1 MSLFALFAVLITI
14 TALLSYLNEKTL
26 RLPPSIGVMAAALA
40 ASILLI
46 LLSQTGLVSDDWAE
60 RLIGQIDFSE
70 VLLHGM
76 LSFLLF
82 AGALHVNVDDLLG
95 RKWTILSLATF
106 GIVLSTF
113 LVGAAVW
120 ALGRVL
126 GVDLPFIHALLFGA
140 LISPTDP
147 IAVLGILKTAGAP
160 KDLEVMIAGDSLFN
174 DGIGVVVFTM
184 LVGFVA
190 GGHHVSTAGAAELF
204 LVEAV
209 GGVLYGFVIGYAAYK
224 LLSTVDNYVVEILIT
239 LALVAGGYALAEV
252 LHTSGPLAMVVAGLL
267 IGNHGRI
274 LGMSERTRIHLDT
287 FWELIDEILN
297 AMLFVMIGLEVLILD
312 RQGISLLLGVLA
324 IPIVLAARLVSVA
337 APITLLARVRT
348 YPAGT
353 VLMMTWGGVRGGI
366 SIALALALPP
376 SPYRDLILL
385 ITYTVVIFS
394 ILVQGLT
401 IGRVIRRFT
410 GAARRSGAS

>member
-60 RLIGQIDFSE
+60 SLIGQIDFSA

-82 AGALHVNVDDLLG
+82 AGALHINVDDLLG
-95 RKWTILSLATF
+95 RKWSILSLATF
-106 GIVLSTF
+106 GVVLSTF

-160 KDLEVMIAGDSLFN
+160 KDLEVMMAGDSLFN

-184 LVGFVA
+184 LVGFAA
-190 GGHHVSTAGAAELF
+190 GGRQVSAAGVAELF

-209 GGVLYGFVIGYAAYK
+209 GGALYGLVIGYAAYK

-239 LALVAGGYALAEV
+239 LALVAGGYALAEA
-252 LHTSGPLAMVVAGLL
+252 LHTSGPLAMVVAGLI
-267 IGNHGRI
+267 IGNHGRAF
-274 LGMSERTRIHLDT
+274 GMSERTRIHLDT

-297 AMLFVMIGLEVLILD
+297 ALLFVMVGLEVLILD

-324 IPIVLAARLVSVA
+324 IPIVLGARLVSVG
-337 APITLLARVRT
+337 APIALLSRVRT

-353 VLMMTWGGVRGGI
+353 VPMMTWGGVRGGI

-401 IGRVIRRFT
+401 IGRVVRRFT
-410 GAARRSGAS
+410 GSARRSGVS